1 MRSISPNRLK
11 SSVLVGDFNINLQS
25 DSPLSSDIL
34 ATMLG
39 FHLHQVVSD
48 PTRVSLSNSNSIR
61 SSSLIDH
68 VYVSDLS
75 NLVSC
80 STLPPVGKSDHLCI
94 STVLSKQVRPHK
106 PIRRRVWLYNK
117 ADWVRAN
124 DLLEDFSP
132 DVSTSDPDTI
142 WSSWKTYFL
151 SVMDDC
157 IPSKLLTIK
166 KTLPWFNAEICRAIK
181 KCDFYHRLYKSS
193 FSEAIHNRYRSLR
206 NSVVSTLRKAKFSY
220 LNSTST
226 LIRSSKDFWSVYH
239 SLTPNRERLPH
250 SLTNG
255 SVSAVSPKSKEN
267 LLNSYFSSCFNT
279 PPLSVPSLGSSR
291 SFHPT
296 LSSIECTEEEVVDV
310 LRSLKLKTSSGPD
323 GISSSMLKKTLFF
336 SISSTL
342 CSLFNLSLSTG
353 IVPSD
358 WKSSNITPVFKSG
371 NKNLVSNYRPISLLS
386 IPSKLLERI
395 VHNRLLAHLLTNS
408 ILSPR
413 QFGFRPGSSTQEALL
428 VATHD

>member
-1 MRSISPNRLK
+1 M
-11 SSVLVGDFNINLQS
+11 
-25 DSPLSSDIL
+25 
-34 ATMLG
+34 
-39 FHLHQVVSD
+39 
-48 PTRVSLSNSNSIR
+48 
-61 SSSLIDH
+61 
-68 VYVSDLS
+68 
-75 NLVSC
+75 
-80 STLPPVGKSDHLCI
+80 
-94 STVLSKQVRPHK
+94 
-106 PIRRRVWLYNK
+106 
-117 ADWVRAN
+117 
-124 DLLEDFSP
+124 
-132 DVSTSDPDTI
+132 
-142 WSSWKTYFL
+142 
-151 SVMDDC
+151 
-157 IPSKLLTIK
+157 
-166 KTLPWFNAEICRAIK
+166 
-181 KCDFYHRLYKSS
+181 
-193 FSEAIHNRYRSLR
+193 
-206 NSVVSTLRKAKFSY
+206 
-220 LNSTST
+220 ST

-250 SLTNG
+250 SLSNG
-255 SVSAVSPKSKEN
+255 SVSAVSPKSKAN

-296 LSSIECTEEEVVDV
+296 LSSIECTEEEVVNV

-323 GISSSMLKKTLFF
+323 GISSSMLKNTVF

-395 VHNRLLAHLLTNS
+395 VLNRLLAHLLTNS

-428 VATHD
+428 VATHDWQRLLDQGHSSAALFLDLSKAFDKVPHHKLLSSLSDVGVSGSLLSWFESYLSCRSQQVVLGGSSSTPLPVLSGVPQGSILGPLLFIIYVNSLANLHLSPGSSLILYADDILLYRALCSADDNSILQHDVDSLLAWITSAGLSVNLAKSTLLLISRMRSKPSLSILLNSTPVPISDSVKYLGVTISSDLTWNRHVSNICLSARKRIVM